1 MIDDNL
7 AEYLGLPDIKG
18 VFVDEVYPDTP
29 AEKAGIKVGDVIKT
43 FDGNNV
49 EDMQDLIKRVGRADV
64 GKKIKTGI
72 IRDKKEKVLD
82 IEIGERPK
90 EGEIAAR
97 PGEGI
102 WRGIEVK
109 DITPDIAKRYNIEE
123 GSGVI
128 VSKVEMDSPGD
139 EAGLRIGDLISEINW
154 KPVKSLKDYN
164 DGTKELKGN
173 VLVRTNRGYIVVK
186 EKGPEKEE

>member
-1 MIDDNL
+1 M
-7 AEYLGLPDIKG
+7 
-18 VFVDEVYPDTP
+18 
-29 AEKAGIKVGDVIKT
+29 
-43 FDGNNV
+43 
-49 EDMQDLIKRVGRADV
+49 
-64 GKKIKTGI
+64 
-72 IRDKKEKVLD
+72 LD

-97 PGEGI
+97 PDEGI

-109 DITPDIAKRYNIEE
+109 DITPEIAKRYNIEE
-123 GSGVI
+123 GIGVI

-164 DGTKELKGN
+164 EVTKGLKGN